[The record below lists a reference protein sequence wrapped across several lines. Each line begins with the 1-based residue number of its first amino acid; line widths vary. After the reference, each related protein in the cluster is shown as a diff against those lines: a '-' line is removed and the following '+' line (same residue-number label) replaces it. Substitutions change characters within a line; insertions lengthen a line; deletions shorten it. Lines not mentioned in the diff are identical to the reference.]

1 MSEVSTWTV
10 TGMTCG
16 HCATSVAEEIGEID
30 GVESVEVSHES
41 GQAVVT
47 SAAPLDRAAVE
58 AAVIEAG
65 YALA

>member
-1 MSEVSTWTV
+1 MSEVSTWNV

-16 HCATSVAEEIGEID
+16 HCAASVAEEIGEID
-30 GVESVEVSHES
+30 GVENVEVSFEA
-41 GQAVVT
+41 GEAVVT

-58 AAVIEAG
+58 AAVAEAG